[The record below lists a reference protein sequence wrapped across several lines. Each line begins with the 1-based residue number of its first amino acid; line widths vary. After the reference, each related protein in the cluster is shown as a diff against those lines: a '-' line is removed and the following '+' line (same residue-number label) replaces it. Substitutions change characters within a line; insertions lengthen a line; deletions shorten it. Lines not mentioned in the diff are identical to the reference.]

1 MIFLG
6 RIVNTTQNQCRM
18 KYADTELKVGKDCW
32 YGNLVRRRRKRRF
45 EQLKKKTYIL
55 IYA

>member
-32 YGNLVRRRRKRRF
+32 YGNLVRRRRKRRRF
-45 EQLKKKTYIL
+45 EQLKKTR
-55 IYA
+55 IY

>member
-18 KYADTELKVGKDCW
+18 KYADTELKVGKIVGMVIWLEEEEKEEDL
-32 YGNLVRRRRKRRF
+32 NN
-45 EQLKKKTYIL
+45 
-55 IYA
+55 